1 MTNEE
6 WLNLTHRLYD
16 LDQELARRGQLIGEL
31 LARVYKLEHGSKT
44 MIGMLHNL
52 QEFVRVHPGKD
63 KYFQEFA
70 ASLFALEQ
78 PNES

>member
-1 MTNEE
+1 
-6 WLNLTHRLYD
+6 
-16 LDQELARRGQLIGEL
+16 
-31 LARVYKLEHGSKT
+31 
-44 MIGMLHNL
+44 MIGMLHNIR
-52 QEFVRVHPGKD
+52 EFVRVHPGKH